1 MDKNDGVGD
10 KQRVVKEE
18 KSSTSDSDRK
28 VQKRNIGQ
36 NSYFKGYC

>member
-10 KQRVVKEE
+10 KQGVVKAE
-18 KSSTSDSDRK
+18 KSSTSDSDGK
-28 VQKRNIGQ
+28 VQKRKIGQ